1 VQAVK
6 NTLPDPLTRVR
17 TRAGRAAAAGLLA
30 WPTLLLAQ
38 AAPPPAEG
46 GLDPATMQQIQ
57 ALGQQA
63 GTGLAPGSVRVEIEP
78 GRLDPRLR
86 LAPCERIEAFLPP
99 GARTW
104 GRTRVGLRCAQGPTP
119 WTVYLPV
126 TVKVFAPAWV
136 AAGALPAGT
145 VLQAEQ
151 LREAEVDWAATTA
164 PAVADVS
171 LLVGRTL
178 GRPLMAGVA
187 VRSSDL
193 KQRQWFD
200 AGDTVRLVARGSGF
214 SVTGEGHALS
224 AGVEGR
230 TVKVR
235 TESGRVLSGMAV
247 GHNRV
252 EVQL

>member
-1 VQAVK
+1 
-6 NTLPDPLTRVR
+6 
-17 TRAGRAAAAGLLA
+17 
-30 WPTLLLAQ
+30 
-38 AAPPPAEG
+38 
-46 GLDPATMQQIQ
+46 M
-57 ALGQQA
+57 
-63 GTGLAPGSVRVEIEP
+63 
-78 GRLDPRLR
+78 
-86 LAPCERIEAFLPP
+86 
-99 GARTW
+99 
-104 GRTRVGLRCAQGPTP
+104 
-119 WTVYLPV
+119 

-193 KQRQWFD
+193 RQRQWFD

-230 TVKVR
+230 TVRCAPKAGACSAGWR
-235 TESGRVLSGMAV
+235 WGTTASRCSCEAWQTPHSRG
-247 GHNRV
+247 
-252 EVQL
+252 